1 MNTTSLISS
10 STSINQEYN
19 NSTNNSNINKEKNDA
34 FESLISSTKTSNTT
48 KAIKEEDV
56 IVYKSS
62 TQSLYEDIISLLK
75 TGFTVGE
82 LKAFEEKLKE
92 ILKMKKDKES
102 GKEISIKDIEAALEK
117 LKLEILEAKKR
128 ITGEVTI
135 KASNSTTSPS
145 NSSSDFDTKLGDVS
159 NMLQEI
165 KNSSN
170 NTKQDSDD
178 NKEYDRLKLILKMS

>member
-1 MNTTSLISS
+1 MQITSL
-10 STSINQEYN
+10 
-19 NSTNNSNINKEKNDA
+19 TNNEIYDNSNRTSSVEKAKSDD
-34 FESLISSTKTSNTT
+34 FESLISSKKLTT
-48 KAIKEEDV
+48 ETTIPKIDEKEV

-75 TGFTVGE
+75 TGLTVGE
-82 LKAFEEKLKE
+82 LKSFEEKLKE

-165 KNSSN
+165 KNNSN

-178 NKEYDRLKLILKMS
+178 NKENDRLKFILKMS

>member
-1 MNTTSLISS
+1 MNTTNLISS
-10 STSINQEYN
+10 FTSTNQEYN

-92 ILKMKKDKES
+92 ILKMKDDEKT
-102 GKEISIKDIEAALEK
+102 SINEIEAALRK
-117 LKLEILEAKKR
+117 LNMEILEQYLR
-128 ITGEVTI
+128 
-135 KASNSTTSPS
+135 
-145 NSSSDFDTKLGDVS
+145 
-159 NMLQEI
+159 
-165 KNSSN
+165 
-170 NTKQDSDD
+170 
-178 NKEYDRLKLILKMS
+178 

>member
-1 MNTTSLISS
+1 MQITSL
-10 STSINQEYN
+10 
-19 NSTNNSNINKEKNDA
+19 TNNEIYDSSNKTSSVEKTKSDD
-34 FESLISSTKTSNTT
+34 FESLISSTKSTSETSIP
-48 KAIKEEDV
+48 KIEEKEI

-75 TGFTVGE
+75 TGLTVGE
-82 LKAFEEKLKE
+82 IKAFEEKLKE
-92 ILKMKKDKES
+92 ILKMKEDKES

-128 ITGEVTI
+128 ITGEVTK
-135 KASNSTTSPS
+135 KASNSTTSS
-145 NSSSDFDTKLGDVS
+145 ANFSSDFDTKLGDVS

-170 NTKQDSDD
+170 NTKQDTDD
-178 NKEYDRLKLILKMS
+178 NKEYDRLKLLLKMS